1 MKAASR
7 RISERTLREKIKR
20 VKSEE
25 DRPRNARTMEAE
37 IMALRFFFFFSVSS
51 GRLSAASLIGVIAR
65 FRLGRGLQG
74 DRKEEQ
80 RKRKHP
86 EGVKGK
92 GGKKKPRGRL
102 PFVASRITPSGN
114 ERWISLLRPLPSG
127 RRKSFC
133 EIFLY
138 PTQVTLSV
146 SKKNY
151 VTLRVSAS

>member
-92 GGKKKPRGRL
+92 GGKKNREGDCLSSRRESRRAETSDGYPFFGRSLRGD
-102 PFVASRITPSGN
+102 G
-114 ERWISLLRPLPSG
+114 
-127 RRKSFC
+127 
-133 EIFLY
+133 
-138 PTQVTLSV
+138 
-146 SKKNY
+146 
-151 VTLRVSAS
+151 RVSARSFCTPPKLHSRCRKKTTLHYV